1 MRSTMR
7 ILIIMRKKKLL
18 LMLLMM
24 TKKRRKC
31 WTKMDL
37 STCQWIKLV
46 LHSPAER
53 QQPTIMKC
61 LLPIGMH
68 KVLTNP
74 PRVCK
79 RWNVGGK
86 FKVVRRSTSIFVSR
100 NLRLLPFLLRSLLSS
115 RKLVKRNTK
124 RGMKRPNFMTQNLLK
139 RLQLIRVRR
148 RIRIKKKQMNRQSMM
163 KMMSKKLLRRMPSM
177 KRNTTVMPPN
187 LSSQLGRT
195 MLGMKKP

>member
-18 LMLLMM
+18 LLLLM
-24 TKKRRKC
+24 KRRKC

-53 QQPTIMKC
+53 QQPPIMKC

-68 KVLTNP
+68 KVLTRP

-79 RWNVGGK
+79 SWNVGGK
-86 FKVVRRSTSIFVSR
+86 FKVVRRSTSICVSR

-163 KMMSKKLLRRMPSM
+163 KMMMSKKLLRRMPLM
-177 KRNTTVMPPN
+177 KVNTTVMPPN

-195 MLGMKKP
+195 MLWMKKP